1 MKVEIQTHTIP
12 EGDTSV
18 IARASRLDKIPPY
31 LFGEIAALKRKAVAE
46 GRDLVDL
53 GIGDPDQPTP
63 ASIIEALAKAA
74 HDPETHRYDETNAG
88 WTPFLEAV
96 GTWFQKRFGVAID
109 PATEAML
116 LIGSKEG
123 LSHLAWAFIDPG
135 DISLVPDPAYT
146 VYKVNTLMAGGEVYS
161 MPLLAENDFLPDLT
175 AIPSDIAKRAKLLW
189 LNYPNNPTGAS
200 APLSFFLC
208 GCSRFCERK
217 RHSSRQ

>member
-1 MKVEIQTHTIP
+1 M
-12 EGDTSV
+12 

-109 PATEAML
+109 Q
-116 LIGSKEG
+116 IG
-123 LSHLAWAFIDPG
+123 
-135 DISLVPDPAYT
+135 
-146 VYKVNTLMAGGEVYS
+146 
-161 MPLLAENDFLPDLT
+161 
-175 AIPSDIAKRAKLLW
+175 RA
-189 LNYPNNPTGAS
+189 
-200 APLSFFLC
+200 
-208 GCSRFCERK
+208 
-217 RHSSRQ
+217 HV